1 MARSSISAHHRRDAL
16 PHWRHS
22 KLDVTFP
29 PLKLRRMRARECG
42 PFFITAT
49 DRKNIIMATEP
60 TSEQKAS
67 PNGDVYEHRA
77 KKAGSDA
84 ANGELEGSVKG
95 ADIVV
100 TTMEHLDVEHI
111 FGYSGGAILEVYDEL
126 FKEHRSKIQLLK
138 PAHEQHAGHAAQAYS
153 RVTGKPGVVL
163 VTSGPGV
170 TNIITA
176 AADAKLDSGG
186 IVILS
191 GQVPTFFLGTDAFQE
206 TDAVGTSFPHV
217 KHSYQVME
225 PEDLTPAIKEAFHL
239 AGTGRKGPVLVDL
252 PKDVQQAKII
262 PDYDTETD
270 LPQYDKSPRP
280 AVAGLEEAA
289 DAINAAKRPLFYVGG
304 GVTESDASEDLRA
317 LAEKA
322 QIPVTT
328 TILGLGTFPH
338 PHSLSTHFLGMH
350 GSYGGNYAAYRCDL
364 LIAVGTRF
372 DDRVTGKKDEFAKGA
387 KIIHIDIDPAEIHKN
402 KTADIPIISD
412 AKTTLAELLPLV
424 KEKEHPEWLKELH
437 EIKEQYPT
445 TFKDSDDVIMPQHAI
460 ELLHQITEGQAII
473 TTGVGQH
480 QMWSAQYY
488 HLDRPRRYVT
498 SGGLGTMGFGAP
510 AAIGAQVGM
519 PDDLVVDIDGDRSFN
534 MTLGAME
541 MATVYDLPVKFFI
554 LNNEADGMVVQWQD
568 KFYNGLYAAS
578 KSRSPDFV
586 KIAEGYGVKG
596 RKVTQKEDLA
606 VAIEEMVA
614 YKHAYLLDIHVPATD
629 VYPMI
634 PSNKTFNDII
644 VDPNVFS

>member
-1 MARSSISAHHRRDAL
+1 
-16 PHWRHS
+16 
-22 KLDVTFP
+22 
-29 PLKLRRMRARECG
+29 
-42 PFFITAT
+42 
-49 DRKNIIMATEP
+49 MATEP
-60 TSEQKAS
+60 AREQKNS
-67 PNGDVYEHRA
+67 SNGDVYELRS
-77 KKAGSDA
+77 KDTGGDA
-84 ANGELEGSVKG
+84 AGGELEGSVKG

-100 TTMEHLDVEHI
+100 TTMEHLNVEHI

-126 FKEHRSKIQLLK
+126 FKEHRKKIKLLK
-138 PAHEQHAGHAAQAYS
+138 PAHEQHAGHAAQGYS

-186 IVILS
+186 IVILA
-191 GQVPTFFLGTDAFQE
+191 GQVPTYFMGTDAFQE

-225 PEDLTPAIKEAFHL
+225 PEGLVSALKEAFHL

-252 PKDVQQAKII
+252 PKDVQQMKTI
-262 PDYDTETD
+262 PNYDTEVN
-270 LPQYDKSPRP
+270 LPQYNASPRP
-280 AVAGLEEAA
+280 SLARLEEAA
-289 DAINAAKRPLFYVGG
+289 DAINAAKRPLLYVGG
-304 GVTESDASEDLRA
+304 GVTESDASDDLRA
-317 LAEKA
+317 LVEKA

-338 PHSLSTHFLGMH
+338 PHPLSTHFLGMH
-350 GSYGGNYAAYRCDL
+350 GSYGGNYAADRCDL
-364 LIAVGTRF
+364 LIAVGSRF

-387 KIIHIDIDPAEIHKN
+387 KIIHIDIDPAEIDKN
-402 KTADIPIISD
+402 KKADIPIISD
-412 AKTTLAELLPLV
+412 AKTALVELLPLV
-424 KEKEHPEWLKELH
+424 KEREHPEWLKELQDIQ
-437 EIKEQYPT
+437 EKYPT
-445 TFKDSDDVIMPQHAI
+445 TFKDCDDAIMPQHAI
-460 ELLHQITEGQAII
+460 ELLHQITEGKAII

-488 HLDRPRRYVT
+488 HLDRPRRFVT

-510 AAIGAQVGM
+510 AAIGAQVGK
-519 PDDLVVDIDGDRSFN
+519 PNDLVVDIDGDRSFN

-541 MATVYDLPVKFFI
+541 MATAYDLPVKFFI

-568 KFYNGLYAAS
+568 KFYGGLYAAS

-586 KIAEGYGVKG
+586 KIADGYGVKG
-596 RKVTQKEDLA
+596 KQVTRKADLA
-606 VAIEEMVA
+606 AAIEEMVT
-614 YKHAYLLDIHVPATD
+614 YKHAYLLDIRVPSTE

-644 VDPNVFS
+644 VDPAVFN